1 MELGGRDSVA
11 SLGSTLGGVVAVLL
25 SPPQIPAGLT
35 GFLRIP
41 QDSSGFPRI
50 PQDSSGLLYN
60 FGDFELV
67 ETNTDKSPGIL
78 RTGTEFL
85 LN

>member
-1 MELGGRDSVA
+1 MPIKYLRVC
-11 SLGSTLGGVVAVLL
+11 GSNFHAVFFLITCQHAVLL

-41 QDSSGFPRI
+41 QDSSG
-50 PQDSSGLLYN
+50 LLYN

-67 ETNTDKSPGIL
+67 EKNTDKSLGIL
-78 RTGTEFL
+78 RIGTEFL